1 MSSVTVLY
9 ILCVLLI
16 ATSVVV
22 FAYTA
27 LCIFK
32 WKMDIN
38 TKIENLETS
47 VNALRIET
55 EHTTRLV
62 EINDEAVDKFVKT
75 NQEILNLNDELLR
88 NNEKLTKYISTM
100 QTQAEWLNEL
110 DEFTGA
116 KAES

>member
-1 MSSVTVLY
+1 MSSVNVLY
-9 ILCVLLI
+9 VLCVLLL
-16 ATSVVV
+16 AASVVV

-32 WKMDIN
+32 WKMGIS

-55 EHTTRLV
+55 KHTTRLV
-62 EINDEAVDKFVKT
+62 EINDEAVDKFGET
-75 NQEILNLNDELLR
+75 NKEILKLNDELLK

-110 DEFTGA
+110 EEGINDISET
-116 KAES
+116 

>member
-9 ILCVLLI
+9 VLCVLLL
-16 ATSVVV
+16 AASVVV
-22 FAYTA
+22 FTYTA

-55 EHTTRLV
+55 KHTTRLV
-62 EINDEAVDKFVKT
+62 EINDEAVDKFAESNK
-75 NQEILNLNDELLR
+75 EILKLNDELLKS
-88 NNEKLTKYISTM
+88 NEKLTKYISTM
-100 QTQAEWLNEL
+100 QTQAEWLEEL
-110 DEFTGA
+110 EGMNDISEA
-116 KAES
+116 

>member
-9 ILCVLLI
+9 VLCVLLL
-16 ATSVVV
+16 AASVVV

-38 TKIENLETS
+38 AQIENLETS

-55 EHTTRLV
+55 KHTTRLV
-62 EINDEAVDKFVKT
+62 EINDEAVDKFGET
-75 NQEILNLNDELLR
+75 NKKILELNDDLIKSNHELTDALSTILAR
-88 NNEKLTKYISTM
+88 REENDISE
-100 QTQAEWLNEL
+100 A
-110 DEFTGA
+110 
-116 KAES
+116 

>member
-1 MSSVTVLY
+1 MSSVTILYVL
-9 ILCVLLI
+9 CCLLL

-47 VNALRIET
+47 VNALSIET
-55 EHTTRLV
+55 KHTTRLV
-62 EINDEAVDKFVKT
+62 EINDEAVNKFGET
-75 NQEILNLNDELLR
+75 NKEILKLNDELLNR
-88 NNEKLTKYISTM
+88 N
-100 QTQAEWLNEL
+100 QEL
-110 DEFTGA
+110 SSALSNILARREEDDSSET
-116 KAES
+116 

>member
-9 ILCVLLI
+9 VLCVLLL

-55 EHTTRLV
+55 KHTTRLV
-62 EINDEAVDKFVKT
+62 EINDEAVDKFGET
-75 NQEILNLNDELLR
+75 NKEILKLNDELLNR
-88 NNEKLTKYISTM
+88 NQELSSALSTIL
-100 QTQAEWLNEL
+100 ARREE
-110 DEFTGA
+110 DDSSEA
-116 KAES
+116 